1 MNAPDPGELIAAL
14 QALKELERKRYPN
27 GCFIVCTLP
36 LITRDGAGKVTSIQ
50 RFPLRLEPKP

>member
-14 QALKELERKRYPN
+14 KALNDLERKRYPN
-27 GCFIVCTLP
+27 GCFIVCTHP
-36 LITRDGAGKVTSIQ
+36 LITRDATGKVTSIQ